1 MVSSDG
7 DKGAPATRSTRQLEP
22 AAAASPSR
30 TPLPKTTREFD
41 ADPSLINSRHPLT
54 NKFHNLRSRHVTL
67 FTAQQIPSSFDHTLD
82 RNLRNTIAKG
92 IEALKHARYHRISLP
107 AGSQKATRG
116 ILHGTLESYNEP
128 MAKPYHGLAGFNV
141 GDDPPPPSKPAR
153 PTKPRDETV
162 VLRGV
167 AVPLNSDIGS
177 AFITDLCRNKER
189 LFSDQQVCAK
199 YDVAD
204 DDWTAITQSKAVR
217 LAVNAEHER
226 RMLRG
231 TAAQESAA
239 KIFTESPEVMGSI
252 LRDQQA
258 NPRHRIEASKE
269 LRATARFDDEKPGA
283 DTERF
288 TITINLGNAPED
300 KIFVDCGPPKQAKE
314 NRDAEKD
321 W

>member
-1 MVSSDG
+1 MDTSDTYVEG
-7 DKGAPATRSTRQLEP
+7 FTLAP
-22 AAAASPSR
+22 SPPER
-30 TPLPKTTREFD
+30 TPK
-41 ADPSLINSRHPLT
+41 SR
-54 NKFHNLRSRHVTL
+54 
-67 FTAQQIPSSFDHTLD
+67 
-82 RNLRNTIAKG
+82 G
-92 IEALKHARYHRISLP
+92 
-107 AGSQKATRG
+107 
-116 ILHGTLESYNEP
+116 
-128 MAKPYHGLAGFNV
+128 
-141 GDDPPPPSKPAR
+141 
-153 PTKPRDETV
+153 ETV
-162 VLRGV
+162 TLRGV
-167 AVPLNSDIGS
+167 AVPLKSDIGY
-177 AFITDLCRNKER
+177 AFVTDLSRNKER

-204 DDWTAITQSKAVR
+204 DDWTTIAQNKALR
-217 LAVNAEHER
+217 LLVNAEHER

-239 KIFTESPEVMGSI
+239 KIFTESPEVMGTI

-300 KIFVDCGPPKQAKE
+300 KIFVDCGPPKQPKE
-314 NRDAEKD
+314 NPDGERS